1 MRFKNRLQFQFKNRL
16 FLSVIFLVC
25 FQFLGSCQ
33 ETTKNHVITKNETP
47 PNIIYILADDLG
59 YGDLSVYGQKKFK
72 TPNIDKLAS
81 EGMLFT
87 QHYSGSTVCAPSRST
102 LMTGQHTGHTPIRGN
117 KEISPEGQHP
127 IADEVVTVAEVLQ
140 KQGYTTGIFGKWGLG
155 YPGSEGAPN
164 NQGFDTFY
172 GFNCQR
178 LGHSY
183 YPHHLWDNE
192 EKVVFEGNAGNKEN
206 VYAPIRI
213 HEETL
218 KFIEDNKDTPFFA
231 YVASI
236 IPHAELKV
244 PEKYLAKFRGTLEP
258 EKNYKGCD
266 EDCESYKIG
275 GYGSQPEAHAAFAA
289 MIYLLDE
296 QVGEIVAKL
305 ETLGLADNTLIIFTS
320 DNGPHQEGGADPD
333 YFNSNGMFRGYKRDL
348 YEGGIRVPMIASWP
362 IKIEKGST
370 SNHVSAFWDVLPT
383 FAEITNAEIS
393 EYIDGIS
400 FLPTLLNKPQPKH
413 EFLYWEF
420 HGSKSAQATIISG
433 EWKVL
438 RTVKNKEFTP
448 LEVYNLTT
456 DPEEQ
461 YNVADQNPELLEKA
475 LKIFEEESTP
485 SPIPQ
490 FRFGE

>member
-1 MRFKNRLQFQFKNRL
+1 MRLQNRL
-16 FLSVIFLVC
+16 FFYLILLLC
-25 FQFLGSCQ
+25 FQFLYSCQ
-33 ETTKNHVITKNETP
+33 ETNKKQAIATNQTK

-59 YGDLSVYGQKKFK
+59 YGDLSVYGQEKFN

-127 IADEVVTVAEVLQ
+127 ISDEVVTVAEVLQ

-155 YPGSEGAPN
+155 YPGSEGVPN
-164 NQGFDTFY
+164 KQGFDTFY

-178 LGHSY
+178 LGHNY
-183 YPHHLWDNE
+183 YPYHLWDNE
-192 EKVVFEGNAGNKEN
+192 EKVVLEGNVGSLEN
-206 VYAPIRI
+206 VYAPIKI

-244 PEKYLAKFRGTLEP
+244 PEKYLAKFRGTVEP
-258 EKNYKGCD
+258 EKKYKGCD

-289 MIYLLDE
+289 MVYLLDE
-296 QVGEIVAKL
+296 QVGEIVDKL
-305 ETLGLADNTLIIFTS
+305 EALGLAENTLIIFTS
-320 DNGPHQEGGADPD
+320 DNGPHMEGGADPN
-333 YFNSNGMFRGYKRDL
+333 YFNSNGKFKGYKRDL

-362 IKIEKGST
+362 AKIKKGTT

-383 FAEITNAEIS
+383 FAEISNAKIS
-393 EYIDGIS
+393 QDIDGIS
-400 FLPTLLNKPQPKH
+400 FLPTLLNKPQQTH

-420 HGSKSAQATIISG
+420 HGSKSAQATIING
-433 EWKVL
+433 KWKVL
-438 RTVKNKEFTP
+438 RKVKDKEFLP
-448 LEVYNLTT
+448 FEVYNLTI
-456 DPEEQ
+456 DPEE
-461 YNVADQNPELLEKA
+461 NNDIAAQNPEIIEKA
-475 LKIFEEESTP
+475 LKIFKEESVP
-485 SPIPQ
+485 SPIQQ
-490 FRFGE
+490 FRFSE